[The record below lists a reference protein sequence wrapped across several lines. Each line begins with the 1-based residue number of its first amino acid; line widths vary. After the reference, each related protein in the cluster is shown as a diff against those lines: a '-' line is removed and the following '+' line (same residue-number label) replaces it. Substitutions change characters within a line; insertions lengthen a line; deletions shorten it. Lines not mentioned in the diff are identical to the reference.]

1 MFRGL
6 GPPMKFEVLKYIT
19 PKLTAIWE
27 IIFISE
33 SWIEHLTPTDYL
45 NPNKLNTKFQ
55 IPYCGSMFLA
65 MSSFLI
71 LSPLSS
77 SAHYNRVLLSLF
89 PQDPV
94 DSLLF
99 LELTK
104 PPFQS
109 FWEWLISSCLS
120 CDSLP
125 TSFRSL
131 RIYHHLKDGFLNTPF
146 ILILSPP

>member
-1 MFRGL
+1 
-6 GPPMKFEVLKYIT
+6 MKFEFLKYIT
-19 PKLTAIWE
+19 PKLAAIWE
-27 IIFISE
+27 IICISDVL
-33 SWIEHLTPTDYL
+33 WIEHLTPTDYL
-45 NPNKLNTKFQ
+45 IPTNSIQNSKFLAVVL
-55 IPYCGSMFLA
+55 FLA
-65 MSSFLI
+65 MSSFSNFISSLP
-71 LSPLSS
+71 SP
-77 SAHYNRVLLSLF
+77 HYNPVLFVPLPSR
-89 PQDPV
+89 PR

-131 RIYHHLKDGFLNTPF
+131 RIYHHLKDGFINTPF
-146 ILILSPP
+146 ILILSPS